1 MKEHHVNIII
11 CNHAALVMN
20 MAVNIKI
27 ILRQSIMKMVNS
39 AGLEY
44 SLIESSSFEPGAL
57 QNGLHHQKSPSQ
69 NLEASQASSISFFSD
84 LEIMIDMLLVIA
96 LLSFVKFFL
105 LYLAFSFVDL
115 LASSFFFLYSLLA
128 RLRSSECYSL
138 RLYECKI
145 ARFLEVKKVKYAFI
159 NMNTMRIVIVKK
171 E

>member
-57 QNGLHHQKSPSQ
+57 
-69 NLEASQASSISFFSD
+69 
-84 LEIMIDMLLVIA
+84 
-96 LLSFVKFFL
+96 
-105 LYLAFSFVDL
+105 
-115 LASSFFFLYSLLA
+115 
-128 RLRSSECYSL
+128 
-138 RLYECKI
+138 
-145 ARFLEVKKVKYAFI
+145 
-159 NMNTMRIVIVKK
+159 
-171 E
+171 